1 MRTPPR
7 PLLVLHPDP
16 GLLRQLRTLPV
27 REFAVHP
34 VQDWS
39 ALGRALREAAP
50 ATLAVVDP
58 AHGAERGEFP
68 SEPLRAL
75 LADFPSLAVFAVAR
89 AGSVTR
95 RDLLTLG
102 SWGVA
107 QVVVVA
113 HDDTPDA
120 LLLRLRASQG
130 RSLRRRVAGVLPPE
144 TSGRARAIVDAAA
157 AVAAEGG
164 QGRDLA
170 RRLRLSR
177 RTLLRWCDRAGVP
190 PPRRLLAWLRVLLA
204 VEMLGDPGR
213 TVLGVAHACGY
224 ASDSGLRR
232 VTRRFAGASP
242 AALRGG
248 AAVESCRERFVA
260 LLRRCRERAGRERQ
274 RLHA

>member
-16 GLLRQLRTLPV
+16 GLHRQLRALPG

-34 VQDWS
+34 VADWP
-39 ALGRALREAAP
+39 ALGRIVREAGAG
-50 ATLAVVDP
+50 ALAVVDP
-58 AHGAERGEFP
+58 AVGPERGEFP
-68 SEPLRAL
+68 AEPLRGL
-75 LADFPSLAVFAVAR
+75 LSDFPSLAVFAVVR
-89 AGSVTR
+89 AEVVTR

-102 SWGVA
+102 AWGVA
-107 QVVVVA
+107 QIVVVA
-113 HDDTPDA
+113 HDDTREA

-130 RSLRRRVAGVLPPE
+130 RSLRRRMAGVLPPE

-177 RTLLRWCDRAGVP
+177 RTLLRWCDRAGLP
-190 PPRRLLAWLRVLLA
+190 PPRKLLAWLRVLLA

-242 AALRGG
+242 AGLRGG
-248 AAVESCRERFVA
+248 AAVESCRERFGAV
-260 LLRRCRERAGRERQ
+260 LRRCRERATGER
-274 RLHA
+274 RRVHG